1 VTKEAQVR
9 ITIGHQKSV
18 VQAIEAADQ
27 AVDQVFKGLPMGCVE
42 IVGQQKEWTGPVMT
56 FGLTAKLGLL
66 KYPLR
71 GTVEVTNRQWIVDV
85 DLLMF
90 GKLLPNRAE
99 RLIEARWRG
108 LLS

>member
-1 VTKEAQVR
+1 MR

-18 VQAIEAADQ
+18 PQAIEVADR
-27 AVDQVFKGLPMGCVE
+27 AVDQVFKGIPMGCVE
-42 IVGQQKEWTGPVMT
+42 IVGQQKEWSGAVMT
-56 FGLTAKLGLL
+56 FGLTAKLGFV
-66 KYPLR
+66 KYPMR
-71 GTVEVTNRQWIVDV
+71 GTVEVTDSQWIVDV
-85 DLLMF
+85 DLMMF

>member
-1 VTKEAQVR
+1 MR
-9 ITIGHQKSV
+9 ITIGHQRTV
-18 VQAIEAADQ
+18 AQAIEVADR

-42 IVGQQKEWTGPVMT
+42 IVGQQKEWLGSLMT

-71 GTVEVTNRQWIVDV
+71 GTVEVTERQWIVDL
-85 DLLMF
+85 DLMLF
-90 GKLLPNRAE
+90 GHLLPNRAE
-99 RLIEARWRG
+99 QLIEARWRG

>member
-1 VTKEAQVR
+1 MR
-9 ITIGHQKSV
+9 IAIGHEKSV
-18 VQAIEAADQ
+18 PQAIEVADR

-42 IVGQQKEWTGPVMT
+42 IVGQQKEWCGPVMT
-56 FGLTAKLGLL
+56 FGLTARLGFV

-71 GTVEVTNRQWIVDV
+71 GTVEVTDKQWIVDV
-85 DLLMF
+85 DLMMF
-90 GKLLPNRAE
+90 GRLLPNRAE